1 MKLFKLGRISIVL
14 MALVALA
21 AFNATATAPFDKSIE
36 VPAIF
41 VDTIEMEFILRGPV
55 KVAYDKDAID
65 KLAGVD
71 NAVAIDNIVVD
82 NDNSRIEI
90 PVGQPVVFFVTNAG
104 YGMPHDMTFA
114 MPAENIA
121 YGTEGS
127 QTDIDF
133 ARGILEFIL
142 SDLGESIDA
151 DDAFIYVP
159 VVGATGA
166 TNWVTLVP
174 TKPGE
179 YTFICSIPGHAWG
192 GMIGTIVVTE

>member
-1 MKLFKLGRISIVL
+1 MKFFKLGRISIVL
-14 MALVALA
+14 MTLVALA
-21 AFNATATAPFDKSIE
+21 AFNVAADAPFDSSVE

-55 KVAYDKDAID
+55 NVAYDTAAIA
-65 KLAGVD
+65 KLEGVD
-71 NAVAIDNIVVD
+71 NAVAINNIVVD
-82 NDNSRIEI
+82 NDNARIEV

-114 MPAENIA
+114 MPAESIA
-121 YGTEGS
+121 YGTAGS
-127 QTDIDF
+127 QMDIDF
-133 ARGILEFIL
+133 ALSIYESVLE
-142 SDLGESIDA
+142 ESIEA

-159 VVGATGA
+159 VIGQTGA

>member
-14 MALVALA
+14 MTLVALA
-21 AFNATATAPFDKSIE
+21 AFNAAAEAPFDGSIE

-55 KVAYDKDAID
+55 KVAYDKGAIE

-82 NDNSRIEI
+82 NANTRIEI

-114 MPAENIA
+114 MPAENIV
-121 YGTEGS
+121 YGTEGREM
-127 QTDIDF
+127 DIDF
-133 ARGILEFIL
+133 ARSIFESVLET
-142 SDLGESIDA
+142 SIG
-151 DDAFIYVP
+151 DDEAFIYVP
-159 VVGATGA
+159 VIGATGA
-166 TNWVTLVP
+166 TNWVTFVP

-179 YTFICSIPGHAWG
+179 YTFICSIPGHAWA